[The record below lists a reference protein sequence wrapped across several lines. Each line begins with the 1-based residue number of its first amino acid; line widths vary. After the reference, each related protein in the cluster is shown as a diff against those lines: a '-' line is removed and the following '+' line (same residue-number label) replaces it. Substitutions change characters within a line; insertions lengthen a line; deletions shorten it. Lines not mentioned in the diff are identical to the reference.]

1 MQDEFSIRSATFEDL
16 SSLVRIEN
24 QVHISPWSEEHFQ
37 SELEKPYSRILLLSD
52 DQTDELVAGY
62 IVYWLMLEECEILN
76 LAVDLPYR
84 GLGFAEKLVRSVV
97 SASMKLGL
105 KRVLLDVRKSNLPA
119 IHLYQKVGFTVSHIR
134 KSFYSN
140 GEDAYQM
147 SISLSESQTQF

>member
-24 QVHISPWSEEHFQ
+24 QVHISPWNEEHFQ
-37 SELEKPYSRILLLSD
+37 SELEKPYSRILVLSD

-134 KSFYSN
+134 KGFYSN

-147 SISLSESQTQF
+147 SISLSETQNQF

>member
-1 MQDEFSIRSATFEDL
+1 M
-16 SSLVRIEN
+16 
-24 QVHISPWSEEHFQ
+24 
-37 SELEKPYSRILLLSD
+37 LSD
-52 DQTDELVAGY
+52 DQTDELVVGY